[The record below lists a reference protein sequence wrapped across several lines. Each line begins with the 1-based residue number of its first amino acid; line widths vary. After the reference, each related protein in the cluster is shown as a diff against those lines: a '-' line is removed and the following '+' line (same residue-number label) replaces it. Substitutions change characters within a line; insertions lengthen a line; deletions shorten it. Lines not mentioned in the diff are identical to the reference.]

1 MYSTRLYATA
11 KHDIPTTQP
20 IAPYATLR
28 ALQRV
33 QKRTLAQQD
42 RGKKRDAAVL
52 LAFLVAAFVIC
63 ALVVNPAPDAIADSQ
78 QTCGSLVAY
87 QVIEG
92 DTLWSIA
99 TQYPKEG
106 LSTKDSVHWLMESN
120 GLTSAKLIVGQ
131 TILVPA
137 RCA

>member
-28 ALQRV
+28 AVQRV

-78 QTCGSLVAY
+78 QYLRLAR
-87 QVIEG
+87 
-92 DTLWSIA
+92 
-99 TQYPKEG
+99 G
-106 LSTKDSVHWLMESN
+106 LPGHRGRHTVVHCDPVPQGRAFNQDSVHWLMESN